1 MDVRLAL
8 SIEAQILASFEFV
21 SPSVIVRSH
30 SGWKPALF
38 AELLTPER
46 LLEIFGLVS
55 GLVCVWLMIK
65 QNVLTFPIGL
75 VYAVVSVLIMAR
87 NQLYADVLLNAYY
100 VVINAYGWWYW
111 SVKKEEQGTELVV
124 SRVTAKTAAGLF
136 VIGVFGVIA
145 MIGLLSSY
153 TSAQQV
159 ILNSITTTMS
169 FIAMWM
175 SARKLVE
182 NWLIWLVVNVLSVGL
197 YFLQGIYPYA
207 LLYAVYLV
215 MAVQGYREWM
225 ASMNRSAPH
234 KPLPDTQA
242 S

>member
-1 MDVRLAL
+1 ML
-8 SIEAQILASFEFV
+8 ILASFEFV
-21 SPSVIVRSH
+21 SPSVIVRSLLC
-30 SGWKPALF
+30 WKPALF
-38 AELLTPER
+38 ADFLFAGR

-75 VYAVVSVLIMAR
+75 AYAVASVLVMAR
-87 NQLYADVLLNAYY
+87 NQLYADVLLNTYY
-100 VVINAYGWWYW
+100 VFINAYGWWYW
-111 SVKKEEQGTELVV
+111 SVKKEEQGAELVV
-124 SRVTAKTAAGLF
+124 SRVTARTAAALF
-136 VIGVFGVIA
+136 GIGVLGVIGV
-145 MIGLLSSY
+145 IGLLSHY

-159 ILNSITTTMS
+159 ILNSITMTLS

-182 NWLIWLVVNVLSVGL
+182 NWLIWLLVNVLSVGL

-215 MAVQGYREWM
+215 MAVQGYREWT
-225 ASMNRSAPH
+225 ASMNRSNELESSAD
-234 KPLPDTQA
+234 KSAQ
-242 S
+242 

>member
-1 MDVRLAL
+1 LQVL
-8 SIEAQILASFEFV
+8 ILASFEFV
-21 SPSVIVRSH
+21 SPSVIVRSL
-30 SGWKPALF
+30 SCWKPAVF
-38 AELLTPER
+38 ADLLTPER

-55 GLVCVWLMIK
+55 GLVCVWLMVK

-75 VYAVVSVLIMAR
+75 AYAVASVLVMAR

-111 SVKKEEQGTELVV
+111 SVKKEELGAELVV

-136 VIGVFGVIA
+136 AIGVLGVIG
-145 MIGLLSSY
+145 MIGLLSNY

-175 SARKLVE
+175 SARKLLE
-182 NWLIWLVVNVLSVGL
+182 NWLIWLLVNVLSVGL

-207 LLYAVYLV
+207 LLYTIYLV

-225 ASMNRSAPH
+225 ASMKRSGPADPSF
-234 KPLPDTQA
+234 DTSVQ
-242 S
+242 

>member
-1 MDVRLAL
+1 M
-8 SIEAQILASFEFV
+8 IEAVILASFEFV
-21 SPSVIVRSH
+21 SPSVIVRCH
-30 SGWKPALF
+30 SSRKPALF
-38 AELLTPER
+38 ADLLTPER

-55 GLVCVWLMIK
+55 GLVCVWLMVK

-75 VYAVVSVLIMAR
+75 AYAVASVLVMAR

-100 VVINAYGWWYW
+100 VVINGYGWWYW
-111 SVKKEEQGTELVV
+111 SVKKEEQGTELIV
-124 SRVTAKTAAGLF
+124 SSVTARTGAALF
-136 VIGVFGVIA
+136 AIGVPGVLV
-145 MIGLLSSY
+145 MIWLLSSY
-153 TSAQQV
+153 TGAQQV

-197 YFLQGIYPYA
+197 YFSQGIYPYA
-207 LLYAVYLV
+207 LLYTVYLV
-215 MAVQGYREWM
+215 MAVQGYREWI
-225 ASMNRSAPH
+225 ASMRTTTLP
-234 KPLPDTQA
+234 KPFPDTQA

>member
-1 MDVRLAL
+1 MLAD
-8 SIEAQILASFEFV
+8 
-21 SPSVIVRSH
+21 
-30 SGWKPALF
+30 
-38 AELLTPER
+38 LLTPER

-55 GLVCVWLMIK
+55 GVVCVWLMVK

-75 VYAVVSVLIMAR
+75 AYSLASVLVMAR

-111 SVKKEEQGTELVV
+111 SVAKEQQGTELI
-124 SRVTAKTAAGLF
+124 VTRIKAGTAAWLL
-136 VIGVFGVIA
+136 VIGVLTAIG
-145 MIGLLSSY
+145 MIGLLGNY

-182 NWLIWLVVNVLSVGL
+182 NWLIWLVVNVLSIGL
-197 YFLQGIYPYA
+197 YFAQGIYPYT

-215 MAVQGYREWM
+215 MAIQGYRQWTQ
-225 ASMNRSAPH
+225 SMHQRHSANSPV
-234 KPLPDTQA
+234 
-242 S
+242 

>member
-1 MDVRLAL
+1 M
-8 SIEAQILASFEFV
+8 
-21 SPSVIVRSH
+21 
-30 SGWKPALF
+30 F
-38 AELLTPER
+38 ADFLTPER

-55 GLVCVWLMIK
+55 GLVCVWLMVK

-75 VYAVVSVLIMAR
+75 AYAVASVLVMAR

-111 SVKKEEQGTELVV
+111 SITKEEQGSELVV
-124 SRVTAKTAAGLF
+124 SRVTTKTAVSLF
-136 VIGVFGVIA
+136 IIGVLGVIG
-145 MIGLLSSY
+145 MIWLLSNY
-153 TSAQQV
+153 TGAQQV

-175 SARKLVE
+175 SAHKLVE

-215 MAVQGYREWM
+215 MAVQGYREWI
-225 ASMNRSAPH
+225 ASMKRGDLPD
-234 KPLPDTQA
+234 PLPDM
-242 S
+242 SVR

>member
-1 MDVRLAL
+1 ML
-8 SIEAQILASFEFV
+8 ILASFEFV

-30 SGWKPALF
+30 SSWKAALF
-38 AELLTPER
+38 AEFLSPER

-75 VYAVVSVLIMAR
+75 AYAVASVLVMAR

-111 SVKKEEQGTELVV
+111 SVKKEEQGAELVV
-124 SRVTAKTAAGLF
+124 SRVTAKTAAALF
-136 VIGVFGVIA
+136 GIGVLGVITI
-145 MIGLLSSY
+145 IGLLSHY

-159 ILNSITTTMS
+159 ILNSITTTLS

-182 NWLIWLVVNVLSVGL
+182 NWLIWLLVNVLSVGL

-225 ASMNRSAPH
+225 VSMKRSGLVNPSPGTSVH
-234 KPLPDTQA
+234 
-242 S
+242 

>member
-1 MDVRLAL
+1 M
-8 SIEAQILASFEFV
+8 
-21 SPSVIVRSH
+21 
-30 SGWKPALF
+30 F
-38 AELLTPER
+38 ADLLTPER

-55 GLVCVWLMIK
+55 GLVCVWLMVK

-75 VYAVVSVLIMAR
+75 AYSVASVLVMAR

-111 SVKKEEQGTELVV
+111 SVTKEEQGAELVV
-124 SRVTAKTAAGLF
+124 SRIKAGTAGWLLAVGVLTA
-136 VIGVFGVIA
+136 IGMIA
-145 MIGLLSSY
+145 LLANY

-182 NWLIWLVVNVLSVGL
+182 NWLIWLVVNVLSIGL
-197 YFLQGIYPYA
+197 YFSQGIYPYA
-207 LLYAVYLV
+207 VLYAVYLV
-215 MAVQGYREWM
+215 MAIQGYREWTD
-225 ASMNRSAPH
+225 SMNRRPAQNT
-234 KPLPDTQA
+234 LA

>member
-1 MDVRLAL
+1 MRLTRRKWQVL
-8 SIEAQILASFEFV
+8 ILASFEFV
-21 SPSVIVRSH
+21 SPSVIVRCPLC
-30 SGWKPALF
+30 WTLVLF
-38 AELLTPER
+38 ADFLFAGR
-46 LLEIFGLVS
+46 WLEIFGLVS

-75 VYAVVSVLIMAR
+75 AYAVASVLVMAR

-100 VVINAYGWWYW
+100 VFINAYGWWYW

-124 SRVTAKTAAGLF
+124 SRVTAKTAAALF
-136 VIGVFGVIA
+136 GIGVLGVIA
-145 MIGLLSSY
+145 MIGLLSHY

-159 ILNSITTTMS
+159 ILNSITTTLS

-182 NWLIWLVVNVLSVGL
+182 NWLIWLLVNVLSVGL
-197 YFLQGIYPYA
+197 YFLQGIYPYV

-215 MAVQGYREWM
+215 MAVKGYREWM
-225 ASMNRSAPH
+225 VSMSRSAQVIPA
-234 KPLPDTQA
+234 PDQPRP
-242 S
+242 